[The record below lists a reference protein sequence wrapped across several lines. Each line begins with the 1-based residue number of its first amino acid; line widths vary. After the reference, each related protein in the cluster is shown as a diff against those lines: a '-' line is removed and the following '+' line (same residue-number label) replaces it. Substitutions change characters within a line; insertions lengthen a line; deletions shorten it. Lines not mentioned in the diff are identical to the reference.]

1 MDDSLEQ
8 RAKAWGMTPQALA
21 KLLDCGKGAK
31 GCTNDP
37 DNHHL
42 RFEGDKIFLRVR
54 INRQHI
60 EERLPN
66 DLALA
71 REARDKRLH
80 QLGFNHQLFT
90 RNREAYAKR
99 KSQA

>member
-1 MDDSLEQ
+1 MDDSLES

-21 KLLDCGKGAK
+21 NLLACGKGAK
-31 GCTNDP
+31 GCTTDP

-54 INRQHI
+54 ISRNHI

-66 DLALA
+66 DLIKA
-71 REARDKRLH
+71 REARDKRLV
-80 QLGFNHQLFT
+80 QLGFNHQLFI
-90 RNREAYAKR
+90 RNRDAYNARR
-99 KSQA
+99 KK